1 MHKGHATG
9 RRSLRSLLNMNKL
22 IAITAGLAW
31 FAIGSANVLA
41 AGDAGVG
48 RTKAAVCASCHG
60 QDGNSVNPEWP
71 KLAGQGEAYIIKQL
85 TDFKA
90 GVRTNAIMNGM
101 AAPLSPQDIA
111 DVAAYFSSQKR
122 TPGGASK
129 DLVAQGEKLYRGGN
143 SVSGAPACLGC
154 HGPSGAGN
162 PAARFPSLSGQHAT
176 YVATQL
182 KNFKDGAR
190 ANDPNKMM
198 RMVAAKLSDAEIKAV
213 ADYVQGLH

>member
-1 MHKGHATG
+1 
-9 RRSLRSLLNMNKL
+9 MNKL
-22 IAITAGLAW
+22 IAISAGLIW
-31 FAIGSANVLA
+31 FAIGSTTVLA

-48 RTKAAVCASCHG
+48 RAKAAACAACHG
-60 QDGNSVNPEWP
+60 EDGNSVNPEWP

-85 TDFKA
+85 SDFKSGA
-90 GVRTNAIMNGM
+90 RTNAIMNGM
-101 AAPLSPQDIA
+101 AAPLSPQDMA

-122 TPGGASK
+122 TPGGANK

-143 SVSGAPACLGC
+143 SATEAPPCEGC

-162 PAARFPSLSGQHAT
+162 PAAKFPSLSGQHAV

-182 KNFKDGAR
+182 KSFKDGTR
-190 ANDPNKMM
+190 TNDPNKMM
-198 RMVAAKLSDAEIKAV
+198 EMVAAKLSDAEIKAV

>member
-1 MHKGHATG
+1 
-9 RRSLRSLLNMNKL
+9 MNKL
-22 IAITAGLAW
+22 IAITASLIW
-31 FAIGSANVLA
+31 FAIGSANALA

-48 RTKAAVCASCHG
+48 RAKAAACAGCHG
-60 QDGNSVNPEWP
+60 EDGNSVNPEWP

-90 GVRTNAIMNGM
+90 GVRTNATMNGM
-101 AAPLSPQDIA
+101 AAPLSPQDMA
-111 DVAAYFSSQKR
+111 DVAAFFSSQKR
-122 TPGGASK
+122 KPGGANK

-143 SVSGAPACLGC
+143 NASGASACQGC

-162 PAARFPSLSGQHAT
+162 PAAKFPSLGGQHAT
-176 YVATQL
+176 YVANQL
-182 KNFKDGAR
+182 KTFKDGTR

-198 RMVAAKLSDAEIKAV
+198 QMVAAKLSDAEIKAV